1 MVRVLCAGALQGCD
15 QRVCSWYGF
24 EAFYCIPGVEGAHEK
39 GGVEGEIGRFRRGFL
54 VPVPRVKSLGE
65 LNARLAEDDLADG
78 RRHIG
83 YRAASV
89 ATDFAAEQRFLAPL
103 PGDGFDTGTVL
114 WPRADKFAR
123 VSVGKCRYSVPA
135 RLIGR
140 RVRIKLTAN
149 ELEVHDGSAKVAVHP
164 RLAASG
170 AEHLDL
176 DHYLEILLRKP
187 GALPGSL
194 PLAQARAAGTFTAAH
209 QRLWEMARARLGD
222 GPGTRALIE
231 VLLLHRRLPAASVT
245 AGITAA
251 LGAGTCSPDVI
262 AVEAR
267 KHAGAAG
274 AGEPPAAAGSSAM
287 PPGAAVI
294 TLPRRRAP
302 LPGDGRAVPSVAVYD
317 QLLARP
323 GERGGA

>member
-1 MVRVLCAGALQGCD
+1 LLNSRKT
-15 QRVCSWYGF
+15 GF
-24 EAFYCIPGVEGAHEK
+24 DAFYCIPGVGGAHEK
-39 GGVEGEIGRFRRGFL
+39 GGVEGEIGRFRRRFL
-54 VPVPRVKSLGE
+54 VPVPHVASLAE
-65 LNARLAEDDLADG
+65 LNARLAGDDLADD
-78 RRHIG
+78 RRHIE

-89 ATDFAAEQRFLAPL
+89 AQDFAAEQRFLAPL
-103 PGDGFDTGTVL
+103 PGDVFDTGSVL

-123 VSVGKCRYSVPA
+123 VSVGRCRYSVPA
-135 RLIGR
+135 RLIGA
-140 RVRIKLTAN
+140 RVRVKLTAN
-149 ELEVHDGSAKVAVHP
+149 ELEVYDGSRKVAVHP

-176 DHYLEILLRKP
+176 DHCLEILLRKP

-194 PLAQARAAGTFTAAH
+194 PLAQARRAGAFTAAH
-209 QRLWEMARARLGD
+209 EALWSAARARLGD

-231 VLLLHRRLPAASVT
+231 VLLLHRRLPEASVI

-267 KHAGAAG
+267 KHAAAPAAG

-287 PPGAAVI
+287 PPGATVI
-294 TLPRRRAP
+294 TLPQRRAP
-302 LPGDGRAVPSVAVYD
+302 LPADGRPVPSVAVYD